1 MYCFEDLVS
10 YALLTSSENPSTFQ
24 EAIESSE
31 KDKWL
36 EAMVEENESFSKNK
50 NWELMELSKGK
61 KPLSCKWVFKKK
73 EAESEIERERFK
85 ARLVAKGYS
94 QRHGIDYDEVFSPVV
109 RHTSIRA
116 ILALVAN

>member
-24 EAIESSE
+24 EAIESSK

-36 EAMVEENESFSKNK
+36 EAMVEENESFSKNE

-85 ARLVAKGYS
+85 ARLVAKG
-94 QRHGIDYDEVFSPVV
+94 
-109 RHTSIRA
+109 
-116 ILALVAN
+116 